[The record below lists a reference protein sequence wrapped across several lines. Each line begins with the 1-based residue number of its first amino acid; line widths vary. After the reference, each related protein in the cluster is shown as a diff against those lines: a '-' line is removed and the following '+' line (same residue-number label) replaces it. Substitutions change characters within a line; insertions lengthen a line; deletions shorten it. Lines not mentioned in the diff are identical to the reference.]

1 MQAKSRLATSIQRD
15 CMNGYLKKENG
26 DGFYLVAMNA
36 TVHLKKQPK
45 SKGSL
50 TMAKIYT
57 GLQDLAPATP

>member
-1 MQAKSRLATSIQRD
+1 
-15 CMNGYLKKENG
+15 MNGYLKKENG